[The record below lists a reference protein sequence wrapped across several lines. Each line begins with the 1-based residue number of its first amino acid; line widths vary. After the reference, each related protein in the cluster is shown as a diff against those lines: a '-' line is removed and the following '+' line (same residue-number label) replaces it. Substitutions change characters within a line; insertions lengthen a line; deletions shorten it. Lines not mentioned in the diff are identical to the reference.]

1 MNDKNKKQQHPSYKR
16 LAEDAAKF
24 GIYSEADLAAA
35 LKSTDQQKVNNWQRR
50 GVSKDGALD
59 AERHLG
65 CSATWIL
72 DGQLPENFRMR
83 ISATDPVVRHVIL
96 EMCALANNLDDDSV
110 RTINSLI
117 RKMHRK

>member
-16 LAEDAAKF
+16 LTEEAAKF
-24 GIYSEADLAAA
+24 GIFCEADLAAA
-35 LKSTDQQKVNNWQRR
+35 LNSTDQQKINNWQRR

-72 DGQLPENFRMR
+72 DGQLPGNFKMQ
-83 ISATDPVVRHVIL
+83 IIAAVPVVRHVIL
-96 EMCALANNLDDDSV
+96 EMCALANNLDDDAV
-110 RTINSLI
+110 RALNSLI
-117 RKMHRK
+117 RKMHCK